1 MPAAFD
7 PPEVTA
13 WVDAAHARYA
23 GSLLDVMGD
32 AVELI
37 GVGGPDAAAA
47 DLCRGAGPGLEPVG
61 DLRRLLLDR
70 PADCLLVAV
79 RGGIGGEL
87 LAAAAEQGTRVVT
100 TEPPAGSLQELDEP
114 WLRAAAGAVL
124 EVPRFDRSPGVEA
137 ALDPLSAVGPPV
149 QARLISHGRADEGSL
164 FARLLDAW
172 RAVLRFVELPENL
185 LAAWSPPPGAETLR
199 AAGGRVAV
207 LARCRGGSTVSLDV
221 AADAA
226 RSRRSLRLL
235 GSEAQVEVDDAGYVR
250 LPLEEAAPDLSE
262 PLPPAGPAT
271 SFVDQVAA
279 RWRRHL
285 HHPDEPGPGL
295 SHDAEALACVE
306 AMRLSART
314 GEPESPGRL
323 LRLRGRG

>member
-1 MPAAFD
+1 MSAAFD

-37 GVGGPDAAAA
+37 GLGGPDAAAA
-47 DLCRGAGPGLEPVG
+47 DLGRSLDLAPVG

-70 PADCLLVAV
+70 PADCVLVAV
-79 RGGIGGEL
+79 RGGIGPEF

-100 TEPPAGSLQELDEP
+100 TEPPAGSLQELDAP
-114 WLRAAAGAVL
+114 GLRAAAPCVV
-124 EVPRFDRSPGVEA
+124 EVPRFDRGPGVEA
-137 ALDPLSAVGPPV
+137 ALDPLSAVGAPV
-149 QARLISHGRADEGSL
+149 QARMISHGRPDEGSL

-172 RAVLRFVELPENL
+172 RTALRFVELPENL
-185 LAAWSPPPGAETLR
+185 LAAWSPPPGGAPERLR
-199 AAGGRVAV
+199 DAGGRVAA
-207 LARCRGGSTVSLDV
+207 LARCRGGGTVSLDV

-235 GSEAQVEVDDAGYVR
+235 GSEAQVEVDETGHVR
-250 LPLEEAAPDLSE
+250 LPLDEAAPDEAE
-262 PLPPAGPAT
+262 PLPGAGV

-285 HHPDEPGPGL
+285 HHPEEPVPGL